1 MFMNPTLS
9 ALQVSLADTAALYS
23 KTHSFH
29 WNVTGQRFQELH
41 LFFETLYTTLW
52 NEIDM
57 IAEQIRV
64 QGETAPVGYSDMIS
78 PANITEETTIPK
90 ADDMLRIL
98 TEDMQ
103 TLIQSLQSVADAA
116 DDTDNDTVEG
126 FALTLKEGHEKTLW
140 MMKSMV

>member
-98 TEDMQ
+98 TADMQ
-103 TLIQSLQSVADAA
+103 TLIQSLQAIADAA
-116 DDTDNDTVEG
+116 DDADNDTVEG
-126 FALTLKEGHEKTLW
+126 FALTLKEGHEKILW